1 MLVIP
6 FSQLIKVK
14 KLLEA
19 ARVNFLRLSSKMS
32 STASAPVLGEVDEEM
47 EEVLSEEEEFDP
59 PNATLLKAK
68 GEVVVRRI
76 TTKKFRAD
84 LWPRVLES
92 DLGEDECTL
101 CAKLS
106 RMKIEEKGKQMELI
120 HQKRTGL

>member
-14 KLLEA
+14 MLLET
-19 ARVNFLRLSSKMS
+19 ARVIFLRLSLKMS
-32 STASAPVLGEVDEEM
+32 STASAPVLGEVDEGM

-59 PNATLLKAK
+59 PNATLLKAE

-84 LWPRVLES
+84 PWPRVLES
-92 DLGEDECTL
+92 DLGEEERTL

-106 RMKIEEKGKQMELI
+106 QMKIKEKGKRMELI
-120 HQKRTGL
+120 HQKRTVL